1 MALSREL
8 TLQTMEVTT
17 DPITKHRLE
26 LLERTVYA
34 LQAQHRLLEY
44 RIQYM
49 ERENKNLLQKATQ
62 GDHAPP
68 AVTRQ
73 NVSESD

>member
-1 MALSREL
+1 MAISREL
-8 TLQTMEVTT
+8 ALQTME

-34 LQAQHRLLEY
+34 LQAQHRLLDY

-49 ERENKNLLQKATQ
+49 EGENKALRLKASQKNSPSSENQ
-62 GDHAPP
+62 LP
-68 AVTRQ
+68 Q
-73 NVSESD
+73 NVSENS